1 MADNKLYIPT
11 FISDD
16 KFNPARVQPRVFYY
30 NGLIDAP
37 EYKFYH
43 WTSANGSTSTFSTLD
58 NIPYVD
64 HYNVSSS
71 GDLPN
76 SGSNSLLF
84 YNEAASYG
92 IVPSNTLF
100 SEYWDTYIE
109 LLYNPVTRLINA
121 EAVIP
126 LADYFELELNDIVEW
141 RGSYYHLRAINEYS
155 FTDGTCK
162 LQLLGPIIEDSLDAV
177 TADCYSYS
185 ITADA
190 ESATTFIW
198 IDCDGDSQSNNLS
211 AGQSVSITCV
221 RPGTINANQR
231 GATWFASGVCGS
243 YQIPK

>member
-30 NGLIDAP
+30 NGQINAP
-37 EYKFYH
+37 EYEFYH
-43 WTSANGSTSTFSTLD
+43 WTNASGFTSTFSTLD
-58 NIPYVD
+58 EIPYVD

-84 YNEAASYG
+84 YNEVASYG
-92 IVPSNTLF
+92 TVPSNTLF

-109 LLYNPVTRLINA
+109 LLYNTVTRLIA
-121 EAVIP
+121 ADAVIP

-141 RGSYYHLRAINEYS
+141 RGNYYHLRAVNEYS

-162 LQLLGPIIEDSLDAV
+162 LQLLGPII
-177 TADCYSYS
+177 ADTFSEPADGNPCYSY
-185 ITADA
+185 DLYGDG
-190 ESATTFIW
+190 ESQTTFIYL
-198 IDCDGDSQSNNLS
+198 DCDGEQ
-211 AGQSVSITCV
+211 GQVIVGAQQIGFISCA
-221 RPGTINANQR
+221 RPGSVIGNTQGSEVVVNTI
-231 GATWFASGVCGS
+231 CGS
-243 YQIPK
+243 YQ

>member
-16 KFNPARVQPRVFYY
+16 KFNPARIEPRVFYY

-37 EYKFYH
+37 DFRFYA
-43 WTSANGSTSTFSTLD
+43 WTSDTGFSSNFYTLD
-58 NIPYVD
+58 KIPYVD
-64 HYNVSSS
+64 HYNVVS
-71 GDLPN
+71 GSAP
-76 SGSNSLLF
+76 SAESNSLLF
-84 YNEAASYG
+84 FNEVASYG
-92 IVPSNTLF
+92 NVPSNTLF

-121 EAVIP
+121 DAVIP
-126 LADYFELELNDIVEW
+126 LADYFDTELNDIVEW
-141 RGSYYHLRAINEYS
+141 RGNYYHLRAINDYS

-162 LQLLGPIIEDSLDAV
+162 LQLLGPIIEDALDAV
-177 TADCYSYS
+177 TVDCYSYS
-185 ITADA
+185 ITADS

-231 GATWFASGVCGS
+231 GATWTEAGVCGS
-243 YQIPK
+243 YQITK

>member
-37 EYKFYH
+37 EYEFYH

-84 YNEAASYG
+84 YNEVASYG
-92 IVPSNTLF
+92 TVPSNTLF

-109 LLYNPVTRLINA
+109 LLYNPVTRLIA
-121 EAVIP
+121 ADAVIP

-141 RGSYYHLRAINEYS
+141 RGNYYHLRAVNEYS

-162 LQLLGPIIEDSLDAV
+162 LQLLGPII
-177 TADCYSYS
+177 ADTFSEPVDGNPCYSY
-185 ITADA
+185 DLYGDG
-190 ESATTFIW
+190 ESSTTFTYL
-198 IDCDGDSQSNNLS
+198 DCDGEESQVIVGAQQVGFISC
-211 AGQSVSITCV
+211 A
-221 RPGTINANQR
+221 RPGSVIGDTQGSEVVVNTI
-231 GATWFASGVCGS
+231 CGS
-243 YQIPK
+243 YQ